1 MTTTKITRLTLLLL
15 FASSVAAQEAKGYGV
30 IQGINC
36 YGKEYVCVGPLNFK
50 HCEWDAQGN
59 TYASGSV
66 IQCPPNHRCVNDGV
80 EICIPLKLSTTA
92 PQAARLITS
101 EQIPVNSIST
111 EAPVKIEELKWESTS
126 AIPDTT
132 TDIVVNK
139 EPSSI
144 PVDTTT
150 VADGSIW
157 TTFLTENPNSYNTL
171 EPKSADPNFQ
181 FATSAPLETTT
192 DAILETTSLQY
203 ETTTTS
209 DTYVTLTP
217 ITSDDSSVPVNSN
230 NVLETGSKIDDTH
243 IAFLTIT
250 PENQAYDTTTFINF
264 SANPNSPE
272 NSYLLT
278 NSNISENHDSTMS
291 TVELSDS
298 TTEIYH
304 ETTVTANL
312 ENYVEFETEAPID
325 ASPSISPESSTV
337 TTQLISLDSNTPVDP
352 SESNLKDKTPVDPK
366 TASDPSALPS
376 QSLPVEQNAP
386 VNPKISINLSASSDP
401 SVAESPSLPDQHNLP
416 VGSNTLVK
424 LSSTNL
430 NTAKIPVD
438 ETNSIIPS
446 DPSSPSD
453 NNKPASSSLPVNSN
467 IPNEL
472 SAPTDPTTT
481 TIPIEESNTI
491 VPSASSEPNTS
502 TSSSLPE
509 NSNIPIELTASTDV
523 TTTAIPVEESNS
535 IVLMAPSDNTPA
547 NSSLPENSNIPTK
560 ISGSTDLNT
569 ANIPVDKTNSI
580 VPSAPS
586 DNTPASS
593 SLPENSNIPTDS
605 IVPSAPFSPS
615 DNSRPPSSSLA
626 ENSNIPNELSTPT
639 NPTTTTISVE
649 EPNTVV
655 PSAPTEPSTSISSNL
670 PVNSN
675 IPIEL
680 NGSTDLNTA
689 NIPVDKTDSIVPIVP
704 SDNTPVSSSLPVNS
718 NIPMELGGS
727 TDLNTANIP
736 VDKTNSIVLNASSGN
751 TPASSNLPVNSNISI
766 ELSGSTGY
774 NSVSIANPSLPVER
788 DSSLGDANQIDSR
801 DSINKNETSLSVDLS
816 VPKTPSNPIGSG
828 ASTNLPV
835 DEITIV
841 QNKPLE
847 NNSPSRNQPAEL
859 KAPSDPKII
868 SPISHITSTNLNHV
882 RPNLSVNPNTII
894 KSNGHQPNGINVPTD
909 FSPSAEPN
917 TPSDHT
923 LPIHSSILRTVFTK
937 LYLHSRNKGSNAN
950 GGADNG
956 FLLLPRQT
964 VASSFSDL
972 SKKSIPQ
979 EPVKIE
985 SSEINSSKSGI
996 KDEDSIEVKSK
1007 ENSKKSKRPKNSRDN
1022 KQNQETEEGESVE
1035 VYVAEKSQ
1043 NKDTSLENKSGANSK
1058 ESKDNKD
1065 LEEKKFKVERKP
1077 DDEDDESS
1085 SSEQKEI
1092 IKKIVKKLKDSKCDE
1107 DDIYPDPKDC
1117 KKFYRCV
1124 KKDHKTRITHLRC
1137 ESGDRFDSDKLKC
1150 VDKRKAKCLSKE
1162 DFIEEFA

>member
-593 SLPENSNIPTDS
+593 SLPVNSNIPIELDGSTGLNTANIPVDRTHS
-605 IVPSAPFSPS
+605 VDPSAP
-615 DNSRPPSSSLA
+615 
-626 ENSNIPNELSTPT
+626 SNNTP
-639 NPTTTTISVE
+639 
-649 EPNTVV
+649 
-655 PSAPTEPSTSISSNL
+655 ASSNL

-680 NGSTDLNTA
+680 GGSTDLNTA
-689 NIPVDKTDSIVPIVP
+689 NIPVDKTNSIVPSAP
-704 SDNTPVSSSLPVNS
+704 SDNTPAVSSLPVNF
-718 NIPMELGGS
+718 NIQIELGGS